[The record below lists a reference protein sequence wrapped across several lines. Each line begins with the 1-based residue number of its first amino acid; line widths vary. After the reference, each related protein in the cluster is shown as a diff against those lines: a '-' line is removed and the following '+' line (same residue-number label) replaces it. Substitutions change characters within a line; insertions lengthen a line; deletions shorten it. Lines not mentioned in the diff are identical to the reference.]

1 MAANPGSGGRA
12 NEVEHFGGVGEE
24 VARAAGRYLM
34 EHFRGSFSV
43 ARKGEIDLV
52 TEIDI
57 AAETLIVSRIKE
69 SFPGHVV
76 VAEEMYADAVHG
88 DCTWIIDPLDGTTN
102 YAHGFPIF
110 SVSLALEMAGNLE
123 WGAVYNP
130 NLDEMFVATRLRGA
144 RLNGKPMRVSATES
158 LGSSLL
164 ATGFPYDI
172 RTSDQ
177 NNLDYFHDFA
187 LRAQGVR
194 RSGSAAL
201 DLCYVAAGRL
211 DGFWEL
217 SLNPWD
223 CAAGYLMVREAGGS
237 VTNWRGEFGSIDERE
252 CLATNG
258 RIHESMMAVLQETTS
273 RKLAAGWAGPAVVP
287 GRQPKYRIP

>member
-1 MAANPGSGGRA
+1 MAGKQEPAGQIHT
-12 NEVEHFGGVGEE
+12 VEHFAGVGEAA
-24 VARAAGRYLM
+24 ARAAGRYLM
-34 EHFRGSFSV
+34 EHFHGSFRV

-57 AAETLIVSRIKE
+57 GAEKLIVSRIKE
-69 SFPGHVV
+69 AFPSHAVI
-76 VAEEMYADAVHG
+76 AEEMYANAAHG

-102 YAHGFPIF
+102 YAHGFPVF
-110 SVSLALEMAGNLE
+110 SVSIAMEMGGVLQ

-130 NLDEMFVATRLRGA
+130 NLDEMFIATRSHGA
-144 RLNGKPMRVSATES
+144 RLNGEPVRVSTTDS
-158 LGSSLL
+158 LAASLL

-172 RTSDQ
+172 RTSDR

-187 LRAQGVR
+187 LRSQGIR
-194 RSGSAAL
+194 RTGSAAL
-201 DLCYVAAGRL
+201 DLCCVAAGRF

-223 CAAGYLMVREAGGS
+223 VAAGYLIVREAGGQ
-237 VTNWRGEFGSIDERE
+237 VTNWRGEPGSIDERE

-258 RIHESMMAVLQETTS
+258 RIHKSMMAVLHETAS
-273 RKLAAGWAGPAVVP
+273 RRPAAERV
-287 GRQPKYRIP
+287 